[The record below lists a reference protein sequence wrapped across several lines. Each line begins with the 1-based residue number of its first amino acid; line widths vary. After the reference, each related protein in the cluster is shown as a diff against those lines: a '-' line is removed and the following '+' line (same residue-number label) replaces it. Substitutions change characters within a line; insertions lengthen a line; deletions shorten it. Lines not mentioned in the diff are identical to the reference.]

1 MDNNHRRSN
10 DVDNTADSADDHDPS
25 DSPEEAYTSIIDV
38 ILGESQ
44 ASDVILPIISGQRI
58 RIIDDTG
65 PEGAQSRIQN
75 WFDNH
80 LRNLRSL
87 TQEVQERSQGW
98 TQEEA
103 RQSLPFSR
111 QIIEEGA
118 RMGPPMELMDPSPPL
133 LSRLFQQRAPTP
145 SPISSRRSSVLS
157 DSPVSDAARSEQSE
171 DDDDDNDDNDDNDDG
186 IAWLSYEGRL
196 IMSTAGTRL
205 PAQGCVD
212 LYVSEGA
219 GDAPRRLGVHLCRG

>member
-10 DVDNTADSADDHDPS
+10 DVDDTADSPDDHDRS
-25 DSPEEAYTSIIDV
+25 DSPEEDYTSIVDV
-38 ILGESQ
+38 VLGESQ
-44 ASDVILPIISGQRI
+44 PSDVILPIISGQRI

-65 PEGAQSRIQN
+65 PEGPQSRIQN

-80 LRNLRSL
+80 IRNLRSL
-87 TQEVQERSQGW
+87 TQEVQERSADW

-103 RQSLPFSR
+103 QQSLPFFR

-118 RMGPPMELMDPSPPL
+118 RMGPPSELMGPSPPL

-145 SPISSRRSSVLS
+145 SPISSRRPSVLS
-157 DSPVSDAARSEQSE
+157 DGPVSDAARSEQSE
-171 DDDDDNDDNDDNDDG
+171 DDDDDNNDNDDG

-205 PAQGCVD
+205 PAQGCVEI
-212 LYVSEGA
+212 YVSEGA